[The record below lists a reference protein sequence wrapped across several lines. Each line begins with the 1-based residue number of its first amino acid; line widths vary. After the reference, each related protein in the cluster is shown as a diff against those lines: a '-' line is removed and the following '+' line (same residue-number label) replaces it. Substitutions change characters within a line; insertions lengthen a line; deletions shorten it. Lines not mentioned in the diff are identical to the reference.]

1 MLKKSYRNKQLK
13 NKLLMCY
20 RIGNTKLTL
29 KNRLIHA
36 KVTKIFI
43 LTMEL
48 NTKQI
53 LTSVKVNLKIY
64 CPKR

>member
-1 MLKKSYRNKQLK
+1 MRRGICNV
-13 NKLLMCY
+13 
-20 RIGNTKLTL
+20 KLTL
-29 KNRLIHA
+29 KNRLIHT

-43 LTMEL
+43 LMMEL

-64 CPKR
+64 WPKR

>member
-1 MLKKSYRNKQLK
+1 
-13 NKLLMCY
+13 MCH
-20 RIGNTKLTL
+20 RICNIKLTL

-43 LTMEL
+43 LMMEL

-64 CPKR
+64 WPKR

>member
-1 MLKKSYRNKQLK
+1 
-13 NKLLMCY
+13 MCY
-20 RIGNTKLTL
+20 GIGNTRLTF

-43 LTMEL
+43 LMMEL

-64 CPKR
+64 WLKR